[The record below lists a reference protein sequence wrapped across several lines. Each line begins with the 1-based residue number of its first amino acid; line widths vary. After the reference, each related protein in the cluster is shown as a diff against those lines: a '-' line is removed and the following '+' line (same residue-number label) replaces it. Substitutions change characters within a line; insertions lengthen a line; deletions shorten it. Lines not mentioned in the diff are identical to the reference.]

1 MMGPGM
7 MGQGMGP
14 GMMGQG
20 MGPGMMGQGMGPGMM
35 GQGYGQM
42 GPGMMGPGMM
52 GQGMGPG
59 MLGQGHGQMGPSYGS
74 MAPGMMHG
82 FRVVP
87 MTRLSTED
95 VQAFLQHHIAMH
107 GLQHLKVGEV
117 KQTDENTITADVV
130 TQEGSLALRLEVDPY
145 TGWVKSVS

>member
-1 MMGPGM
+1 MGPGM

-20 MGPGMMGQGMGPGMM
+20 MGPGMMGQGMGFGPREEMM
-35 GQGYGQM
+35 EHMGRGAM
-42 GPGMMGPGMM
+42 GPG
-52 GQGMGPG
+52 
-59 MLGQGHGQMGPSYGS
+59 
-74 MAPGMMHG
+74 MHG

-87 MTRLSTED
+87 MMRLSTDD
-95 VQAFLQHHIAMH
+95 VRAFLQHHIAMH

-130 TQEGSLALRLEVDPY
+130 TQDGSLALRLEVDPY